1 MRIHTKGISCDV
13 PESARPLTVSVKTA
27 CKVVGLGNT
36 TMWALIKDGRVETV
50 CIGRRR

>member
-1 MRIHTKGISCDV
+1 MTIHTTGMSCDV

-36 TMWALIKDGRVETV
+36 SMWALIKDGRVETI

>member
-1 MRIHTKGISCDV
+1 MTIHTKGISYDV

-36 TMWALIKDGRVETV
+36 TMWALIKDGRGETV